1 MCILSIDY
9 SQEIVYTVIMKGK
22 HINSGRRLEMKAMD
36 INEILQAL
44 YHLQHFLESMPKVY
58 SIRFLNRL
66 IREIEKG
73 EN

>member
-1 MCILSIDY
+1 
-9 SQEIVYTVIMKGK
+9 
-22 HINSGRRLEMKAMD
+22 MKAMD